1 MPKPKP
7 KKKPAS
13 ARPAGRKTPP
23 KSPALRPPKPLKRP
37 NPSRRRPDPPVPSPR
52 APWTEESIL
61 RVARKPIQAL
71 KPYVPGKSIEEVRAR
86 YAPPVI
92 TKLGSN
98 ENPLGASPK
107 VIAALGEALHKVSLY
122 PDGSSR
128 DLRQALAGRFGLVP
142 EQVMVGNGSDEVL
155 LLIAAAFLNPGEK
168 VLVSENT
175 FSEYEFAGRVMD
187 GSIVK
192 IPLRDL
198 RYDLAAFRK
207 KLALKPKLVFLC
219 NPNNPTGT
227 YFGHAE
233 LEGLLRAAPA
243 RTLVVVDEAYC
254 EYADAP
260 DFPRSL
266 ELLAAYPNLIISRT
280 FSKIFG
286 MAGLRLGYAFA
297 HPLIIRETAR
307 VKTPF
312 NVNLLV
318 QAAALAALEDG
329 GFRDRSIANNG
340 EGRAFLEKELAARG
354 LDPLPTQANFIC
366 FRVPRP
372 AADVCEDMLKSGVI
386 ARALRSFG
394 LDDRIRITIG
404 TREQNGR
411 FLEALD
417 EALGATPSL
426 PSPASSDHRGTARS
440 G

>member
-7 KKKPAS
+7 KTGKKASPRRPRTKAPAARAK
-13 ARPAGRKTPP
+13 ARPKTAAAG
-23 KSPALRPPKPLKRP
+23 PAGT
-37 NPSRRRPDPPVPSPR
+37 
-52 APWTEESIL
+52 AAEGWTEKSIL
-61 RVARKPIQAL
+61 GIARKSIQAL
-71 KPYVPGKSIEEVRAR
+71 KPYVPGKSIEEVKAR
-86 YAPPVI
+86 YNPGII

-98 ENPLGASPK
+98 ENPLGTSPM
-107 VIAALGEALHKVSLY
+107 VIEAIGAAVPKVSLY
-122 PDGSSR
+122 PDGSSGAVR
-128 DLRQALAGRFGLVP
+128 RALAARFGLSA
-142 EQVMVGNGSDEVL
+142 EQIMVGNGSDEVL

-175 FSEYEFAGRVMD
+175 FSEYEFASRVMD
-187 GSIVK
+187 GAIVK
-192 IPLRDL
+192 LPLKGH
-198 RYDLAAFRK
+198 RYDLAAFRR
-207 KLALKPKLVFLC
+207 KLALRPKLVFLC

-227 YFGHAE
+227 YFTHAE
-233 LEGLLRAAPA
+233 LEGLLRAAP
-243 RTLVVVDEAYC
+243 RKTLVVVDEAYC

-260 DFPRSL
+260 DFPRSV
-266 ELLAAYPNLIISRT
+266 ELLKAYPNLIISRT

-329 GFRDRSIANNG
+329 DFRARSIANNL
-340 EGRAFLEKELAARG
+340 EGRAFLEQALAARG
-354 LDPLPTQANFIC
+354 LSPLPTQANFIC

-372 AADVCEDMLKSGVI
+372 AIDVCEDMLKRGLI

-394 LDDRIRITIG
+394 MDDWIRITIG

-417 EALGATPSL
+417 AALA
-426 PSPASSDHRGTARS
+426 
-440 G
+440 

>member
-1 MPKPKP
+1 MLSWVHPMPKPKRKSPSPRKAAP
-7 KKKPAS
+7 K
-13 ARPAGRKTPP
+13 AGRKASAP
-23 KSPALRPPKPLKRP
+23 SAPASQPG
-37 NPSRRRPDPPVPSPR
+37 
-52 APWTEESIL
+52 WTDASIL
-61 RVARKPIQAL
+61 KIARKPIQIL
-71 KPYVPGKSIEEVRAR
+71 KPYVPGKSIEEVRAK
-86 YAPPVI
+86 YDPPAI

-107 VIAALGEALHKVSLY
+107 VIEALREALPKVSLY

-128 DLRQALAGRFGLVP
+128 DLRQALAERFGIDP
-142 EQVMVGNGSDEVL
+142 GQIMVGNGSDEVL

-187 GSIVK
+187 GAIVK
-192 IPLRDL
+192 IPLKAS

-207 KLALKPKLVFLC
+207 KMALKPKLVFLC

-227 YFGHAE
+227 YFNHAE
-233 LEGLLRAAPA
+233 LEALLRAAPA

-254 EYADAP
+254 EYADAE

-266 ELLAAYPNLIISRT
+266 ELLRAYPNLIISRT

-318 QAAALAALEDG
+318 QAAALAALTDED
-329 GFRDRSIANNG
+329 FKRRSIANNL
-340 EGRAFLEKELAARG
+340 EGRAFLDRELKARG
-354 LDPLPTQANFIC
+354 LETLPTQANFIC

-372 AADVCEDMLKSGVI
+372 AVDVCEDMLKQGLI

-394 LDDRIRITIG
+394 LDDWIRITIG

-411 FLEALD
+411 FLQALD
-417 EALGATPSL
+417 AALAPR
-426 PSPASSDHRGTARS
+426 PA
-440 G
+440 

>member
-1 MPKPKP
+1 MPKTKP
-7 KKKPAS
+7 KSAS
-13 ARPAGRKTPP
+13 QRAA
-23 KSPALRPPKPLKRP
+23 SPA
-37 NPSRRRPDPPVPSPR
+37 PR
-52 APWTEESIL
+52 AAKRSSGSAPRAASRQTSQPPAPAPHPGWTEASIL

-71 KPYVPGKSIEEVRAR
+71 KPYVPGKSIEEVKAR
-86 YAPPVI
+86 YHPEVI

-98 ENPLGASPK
+98 ENPLGASPR
-107 VIAALGEALHKVSLY
+107 VIEALSQTLPKVSLY
-122 PDGSSR
+122 PDGSSGA
-128 DLRQALAGRFGLVP
+128 LRQALADRFGLEP
-142 EQVMVGNGSDEVL
+142 GQIMVGNGSDEVL

-192 IPLRDL
+192 IPLKKL
-198 RYDLAAFRK
+198 RYDLAGFKK

-227 YFGHAE
+227 YFAHAE
-233 LEGLLRAAPA
+233 LEELLRAAPP
-243 RTLVVVDEAYC
+243 RTLVVVDEAYG

-266 ELLAAYPNLIISRT
+266 DLLKAYPNLIISRT

-318 QAAALAALEDG
+318 QAAALAALADED
-329 GFRDRSIANNG
+329 FKRRSIANNL

-372 AADVCEDMLKSGVI
+372 AVDVCEDMLKLGLI

-404 TREQNGR
+404 TPEQNAR
-411 FLEALD
+411 FLGALD
-417 EALGATPSL
+417 AVLGVRP
-426 PSPASSDHRGTARS
+426 
-440 G
+440 

>member
-1 MPKPKP
+1 MPKPKRKSAAAGKAGRRGSASP
-7 KKKPAS
+7 APAESRGKTGTGRARAPRRAQPAGSGAS
-13 ARPAGRKTPP
+13 ARPARRGRGK
-23 KSPALRPPKPLKRP
+23 A
-37 NPSRRRPDPPVPSPR
+37 PSLPDPHPG
-52 APWTEESIL
+52 WTEASIL
-61 RVARKPIQAL
+61 SVARKSIQAL
-71 KPYVPGKSIEEVRAR
+71 KPYVPGKSIEEVRAK
-86 YAPPVI
+86 YDPPVI

-98 ENPLGASPK
+98 ENPLGTSPR
-107 VIAALGEALHKVSLY
+107 VIEALREALPKASLY

-128 DLRQALAGRFGLVP
+128 DLRRALAERFSLSP

-168 VLVSENT
+168 ALIAENT
-175 FSEYEFAGRVMD
+175 FSEYEFASRVMD
-187 GSIVK
+187 GDIVK
-192 IPLRDL
+192 IPLKGL

-227 YFGHAE
+227 YFPHAE
-233 LEGLLRAAPA
+233 LEGLLRAAPP

-266 ELLAAYPNLIISRT
+266 ELLAKYPNLIVSRT

-318 QAAALAALEDG
+318 QAAAVAALGDEE
-329 GFRDRSIANNG
+329 FRARSLENNR
-340 EGRAFLEKELAARG
+340 EGRAFLERELAARG
-354 LDPLPTQANFIC
+354 LDPLPTQANFVC

-372 AADVCEDMLKSGVI
+372 AVDVCEDMLKLGVI

-394 LDDRIRITIG
+394 LEDRIRITIG
-404 TREQNGR
+404 MPEQNRR
-411 FLEALD
+411 FLDALD
-417 EALGATPSL
+417 RALGT
-426 PSPASSDHRGTARS
+426 GT
-440 G
+440 

>member
-7 KKKPAS
+7 EKKSAPRRAKAKTEGRPKAPA
-13 ARPAGRKTPP
+13 ARPRDTAG
-23 KSPALRPPKPLKRP
+23 
-37 NPSRRRPDPPVPSPR
+37 
-52 APWTEESIL
+52 WTEASIL
-61 RVARKPIQAL
+61 AIARKSIQAL
-71 KPYVPGKSIEEVRAR
+71 KPYVPGKSIEEVRAK
-86 YAPPVI
+86 YNPKVI

-98 ENPLGASPK
+98 ENPLGTSPK
-107 VIAALGEALHKVSLY
+107 VIAALGESLPKVSLY

-128 DLRQALAGRFGLVP
+128 DLRGALAHRFGLEP
-142 EQVMVGNGSDEVL
+142 DQIMVGNGSDEVL
-155 LLIAAAFLNPGEK
+155 LLIAAAFLNPREK
-168 VLVSENT
+168 VLISENT
-175 FSEYEFAGRVMD
+175 FSEYEFASRVMD
-187 GSIVK
+187 GDLVR
-192 IPLRDL
+192 IPLRDF

-227 YFGHAE
+227 YFTHAD
-233 LEGLLRAAPA
+233 LEGLLRAAP
-243 RTLVVVDEAYC
+243 RKTLVVVDEAYC

-266 ELLAAYPNLIISRT
+266 ELLKTYPNLIVSRT

-318 QAAALAALEDG
+318 QAAALAALGDG
-329 GFRDRSIANNG
+329 KFRARSIANNL
-340 EGRAFLEKELAARG
+340 EGRAFLERELAARG
-354 LDPLPTQANFIC
+354 LNPLPTQANFIC

-372 AADVCEDMLKSGVI
+372 AVEVCEDMLKQGLI

-394 LDDRIRITIG
+394 MDDWIRITIG

-417 EALGATPSL
+417 AALSI
-426 PSPASSDHRGTARS
+426 S
-440 G
+440 GKSRYPR